1 MTDITASSLSQSSL
15 SKGSVAQPANNK
27 TTSVTVSP
35 KSSLMKGD
43 KSYFAQR
50 LTQHLQMIAM
60 SKYRLSKLSGALES
74 AIINVTNGKRRP
86 TDDLIR
92 KLANVPQLRL
102 SYDTLRAW
110 RALDEWTP
118 NELLLAV
125 REMALVNADHADNL
139 THLRQGI
146 RKAIFLDRDG
156 TLNEERGYLHSLND
170 LVLMP
175 GTANAL
181 KALKAAGYALILT
194 TNQSGPARGYYDEAH
209 VQALNNRLLD
219 LLYEEAQVELDA
231 TYYCPHLPD
240 GVVDSYTVNCSC
252 RKPEIGMIQNAME
265 LFPAIALKDSW
276 VIGDKASD
284 IEFAHNAGCKSILLL
299 SGYGQQ
305 VVDGQYQSLQTPPT
319 HICPTI
325 QEAAELILK
334 TQ

>member
-1 MTDITASSLSQSSL
+1 MTDLNASSLS
-15 SKGSVAQPANNK
+15 KTGVVQPATNK
-27 TTSVTVSP
+27 TTAITMSA
-35 KSSLMKGD
+35 KSGLVKGD

-50 LTQHLQMIAM
+50 LTSHLQMIAM

-92 KLANVPQLRL
+92 KLANVPQLKL

-125 REMALVNADHADNL
+125 REMALVNADHAENL

-156 TLNEERGYLHSLND
+156 TLNEERGYLHALND

-181 KALKAAGYALILT
+181 KRLKTAGYALILT

-209 VQALNNRLLD
+209 VQSLNNRLLD
-219 LLYEEAQVELDA
+219 LLYQEAQVELDA

-240 GVVDSYTVNCSC
+240 GVVDTYTTECSC
-252 RKPEIGMIQNAME
+252 RKPEIGMIQQAVE
-265 LFPAIALKDSW
+265 QFPAIALSDSW
-276 VIGDKASD
+276 VIGDKATD